1 MPYKEKLKNPSLK
14 PRKKPQYKVV
24 NWTEYNKILKKRREL
39 SLYFPRGDL
48 RPQFINE
55 DPYVRG
61 IPVQQA
67 TYKQLYIELVY
78 MFYRL
83 FGWGMRQITGFL
95 KTFGERKSFIFRFPA
110 LAI

>member
-24 NWTEYNKILKKRREL
+24 NWTEYNKSLKKRGEL
-39 SLYFPRGDL
+39 SLYFPSGEL

-55 DPYVRG
+55 DPYVPG
-61 IPVQQA
+61 ISGQQA
-67 TYKQLYIELVY
+67 TYKQSYIELIY

-83 FGWGMRQITGFL
+83 FGWGMRQITGFFEDL
-95 KTFGERKSFIFRFPA
+95 WRTKKLDI
-110 LAI
+110 